1 MKKTIKHDSPPQ
13 WYGELAEQ
21 ALHSAMAK
29 LIQER
34 KRTGESLILWRDG
47 RVAHVAADEL
57 TVAELGQRL
66 AFRPRTSLRLA
77 SLRR

>member
-1 MKKTIKHDSPPQ
+1 MKKKTTKSGSPPQ

-21 ALHSAMAK
+21 ALRSAVAK

-34 KRTGESLILWRDG
+34 QHTGESLILWRDG

-57 TVAELGQRL
+57 KVPTHQRL
-66 AFRPRTSLRLA
+66 GRK
-77 SLRR
+77 RRAKSRGA